1 VLRAVSPLIWR
12 RVLVPG
18 EASLTDLHRVLQAAF
33 GWSDV
38 HLHRFKVHGREYDG
52 IYDAGRVRLGELGL
66 RATERFVYDYDL
78 GDLWR
83 HEIRVEQLLDREGGR
98 IYPVCTGGRRSGPP
112 EDCGG
117 PRAFLERFQ
126 PHRVLAISMRVA
138 EIIGEVLDDSTLLED
153 YRGELAGLAPWLA
166 IEQFDR
172 RALNRELAELACAA
186 GREERVA

>member
-52 IYDAGRVRLGELGL
+52 IYDAGRV
-66 RATERFVYDYDL
+66 
-78 GDLWR
+78 
-83 HEIRVEQLLDREGGR
+83 R